1 MYIRRR
7 YERAEYK
14 ECKSNDPK
22 HKNDPLA
29 WNFDVGYIQ
38 IIMLML
44 VAMSDT
50 YVIKVYDLIGC

>member
-1 MYIRRR
+1 MTLSTKMTHWPETAYNKYVCLLGRPYI
-7 YERAEYK
+7 
-14 ECKSNDPK
+14 
-22 HKNDPLA
+22 H
-29 WNFDVGYIQ
+29 VGYIQ